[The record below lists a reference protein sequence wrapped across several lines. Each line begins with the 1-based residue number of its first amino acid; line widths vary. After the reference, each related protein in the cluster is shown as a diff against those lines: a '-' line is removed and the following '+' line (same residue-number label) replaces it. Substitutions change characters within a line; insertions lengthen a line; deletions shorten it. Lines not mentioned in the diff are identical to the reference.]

1 MCSKFSTSLIS
12 LGTFENA
19 PSRNLTALLDRLE
32 EIDVRML
39 KVETENQRV
48 KDENQGIKEENQAIK
63 EENQAIKEEIQSIKE
78 LRVRLNSSNSIE
90 VLLFIVILSSKID
103 FLSMG
108 GFL

>member
-32 EIDVRML
+32 EIDSRML

-63 EENQAIKEEIQSIKE
+63 EEIQSIKE
-78 LRVRLNSSNSIE
+78 ENKELRVRPNSSN
-90 VLLFIVILSSKID
+90 F
-103 FLSMG
+103 SM
-108 GFL
+108 